1 MVTGEAAS
9 YRQLSLPAHSHHRQR
24 LAARHHP
31 EPQPKD
37 AWTGRKWPVP
47 KTRPHQQ
54 QVDDAL
60 QQVLLRCLLSRFASR
75 NDAST

>member
-1 MVTGEAAS
+1 MVMGEAIS
-9 YRQLSLPAHSHHRQR
+9 YRQLKLPAYSNHRRR

-31 EPQPKD
+31 EPQAKD

-47 KTRPHQQ
+47 KARLHQQ